1 MAITARQLQDIMDEY
16 DQLRRSHEL
25 LIIERRDQVADSI
38 PEIASIDKEIAH
50 ISLEEARHLLYA
62 QEPDADQ
69 ASDLSGRRIHDR
81 VQELSRKRVHLL
93 IEHGYPPDYLDPI
106 YLCEKCKDTGYID
119 NRRCTCL
126 EEKIRRILAVHS
138 GLDPENEKE
147 RFSSFRFSYYSNKVN
162 RKAGISPRENIENI
176 MAACREFV
184 RNFDRQTG
192 ENLLITGNTGV
203 GKTHLSRCLG
213 NELLTEG
220 KQVLYLTAFQLFK
233 ILEDQAFHRSNNSL
247 VSEEDIL
254 QCELLI
260 IDDLGTELTNAFI
273 NSRLFLCMNER
284 ILQKRSTVINTN
296 LSLEQI
302 SSIYSERISSRIIE
316 SYTVLSIIGDDI
328 RIKKALSS
336 LDG

>member
-25 LIIERRDQVADSI
+25 LTIERRDQVADSI

-81 VQELSRKRVHLL
+81 VQELSRKKVHLL

-184 RNFDRQTG
+184 RNFDR
-192 ENLLITGNTGV
+192 
-203 GKTHLSRCLG
+203 
-213 NELLTEG
+213 
-220 KQVLYLTAFQLFK
+220 
-233 ILEDQAFHRSNNSL
+233 
-247 VSEEDIL
+247 
-254 QCELLI
+254 
-260 IDDLGTELTNAFI
+260 
-273 NSRLFLCMNER
+273 
-284 ILQKRSTVINTN
+284 
-296 LSLEQI
+296 
-302 SSIYSERISSRIIE
+302 
-316 SYTVLSIIGDDI
+316 
-328 RIKKALSS
+328 
-336 LDG
+336 